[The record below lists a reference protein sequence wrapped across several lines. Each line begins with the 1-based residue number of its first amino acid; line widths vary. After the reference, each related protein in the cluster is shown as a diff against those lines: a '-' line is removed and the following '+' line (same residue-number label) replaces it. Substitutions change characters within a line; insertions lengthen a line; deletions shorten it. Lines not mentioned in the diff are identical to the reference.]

1 MRTLRCGHSQQ
12 VQAKY
17 NAAARTLQEE
27 KATLTR
33 FDDELQALEETVK
46 AKKQA
51 ITDVD
56 IAVQQA
62 THELGQLDKE
72 KTANEGVLTK
82 LENTYKWIEGEK
94 K

>member
-1 MRTLRCGHSQQ
+1 M
-12 VQAKY
+12 
-17 NAAARTLQEE
+17 E
-27 KATLTR
+27 
-33 FDDELQALEETVK
+33 DTVK

-72 KTANEGVLTK
+72 KTANEGVLAK
-82 LENTYKWIEGEK
+82 LENTYKWIESEK